1 MKVLHIAAEC
11 FPAAKAGGLGDVVG
25 ALPKYLNKIG
35 INTAVVIPKYGRKW
49 IWEQEYKLL
58 FQGSVRIGLQKIP
71 FIVEQETTD
80 KLGFT
85 LFVVRIPALY
95 DRGGIYIDENTGYG
109 YRDEFQRAVAFQ
121 QAVLIWLKSWGDA
134 PDILH
139 CHDHHTALIPF
150 FINYCPEYKELS
162 NKATV
167 LTIHNGVYQGAYP
180 WSYKEYLPYFY
191 AEGAKVLDWNNN
203 INCLATGIK
212 CAWQVTTV
220 SHSYLEELTQRS
232 NGLERLILAE
242 WSKCTGILNGID
254 TDTWDP
260 ATDPRI
266 SFRLKDGDIVT
277 FKKQNKARLTERFAI
292 DPKLPIISFIGR
304 LVNEKGAD
312 LLPEVIRR
320 TVYHGYNV
328 NFIVLG
334 TGEKELENSFRQL
347 KWQFQNR
354 FDCSLEY
361 NEDLAH
367 QVYAGSDFIIMPS
380 RVEPCGLNQMYAMR
394 YGTIPIVRSV
404 GGLTDTVWDHGDWEG
419 RGFRFSQFSVEDCL
433 NAISRALTVYYNRPE
448 FSRLQK
454 HDMQIDFSW
463 EKSAQNYIQIY
474 KRCLNQQ

>member
-1 MKVLHIAAEC
+1 M
-11 FPAAKAGGLGDVVG
+11 
-25 ALPKYLNKIG
+25 
-35 INTAVVIPKYGRKW
+35 
-49 IWEQEYKLL
+49 
-58 FQGSVRIGLQKIP
+58 
-71 FIVEQETTD
+71 
-80 KLGFT
+80 
-85 LFVVRIPALY
+85 
-95 DRGGIYIDENTGYG
+95 
-109 YRDEFQRAVAFQ
+109 
-121 QAVLIWLKSWGDA
+121 
-134 PDILH
+134 
-139 CHDHHTALIPF
+139 
-150 FINYCPEYKELS
+150 
-162 NKATV
+162 
-167 LTIHNGVYQGAYP
+167 
-180 WSYKEYLPYFY
+180 
-191 AEGAKVLDWNNN
+191 
-203 INCLATGIK
+203 
-212 CAWQVTTV
+212 
-220 SHSYLEELTQRS
+220 
-232 NGLERLILAE
+232 
-242 WSKCTGILNGID
+242 
-254 TDTWDP
+254 
-260 ATDPRI
+260 
-266 SFRLKDGDIVT
+266 
-277 FKKQNKARLTERFAI
+277 
-292 DPKLPIISFIGR
+292 
-304 LVNEKGAD
+304 NEKGAD

-367 QVYAGSDFIIMPS
+367 EVYAGSDFIIMPS